1 MALQQVYM
9 GKESDKRC
17 GRLASSLTEF
27 PRLTL
32 SGRFDMRSVGSS
44 VLNGGAYGIEASA
57 VTTVVLSAA
66 LVLCLLF
73 SRKISAAAHK
83 NVPA

>member
-1 MALQQVYM
+1 MKL
-9 GKESDKRC
+9 
-17 GRLASSLTEF
+17 RLIYKTLFTF
-27 PRLTL
+27 FWVRRLYAC
-32 SGRFDMRSVGSS
+32 SFSAMPAVFDIRSVGSS
-44 VLNGGAYGIEASA
+44 VLNGGVYGIEASA

>member
-27 PRLTL
+27 DIIL
-32 SGRFDMRSVGSS
+32 
-44 VLNGGAYGIEASA
+44 A
-57 VTTVVLSAA
+57 VQRVTHLEYNKH
-66 LVLCLLF
+66 
-73 SRKISAAAHK
+73 R
-83 NVPA
+83 